1 MINAVN
7 VSQSTNLLDKYR
19 RQKQKL
25 PPDKS
30 NQSLNVKTSIFYVND
45 YHGKAMNMERTVTA
59 SNEFD
64 QYISSDKVDKL
75 KLSSGDILLGEN
87 PKVNQVALNFLK
99 LIGVTATAVG
109 NHECDMKSS
118 LFKDIMQNIS
128 FKLLACN
135 LKPVNNKNPL
145 SQKVEKSIIEE
156 HNGHKYG
163 IIGVLPTDLLSR
175 VKYGKVLQ
183 DQQIDPVSIEE
194 TIDDIQIEINK
205 LKSQGI
211 NKIILLSHSG
221 YGYDRKIARE
231 TDGLDVI
238 LGGHSH
244 NLIEGIKEGE
254 NLLYSKSG
262 EPVVITQAGRDGKNF
277 GVLNLE
283 FDDKG
288 IIKKVQNNVATT
300 RKFTRN
306 VPARYMFE
314 KILGKP
320 EVVGVIRTAPPLLTN
335 DLIEPSPLAYYGL
348 DAIKERTGA
357 DIAIVGAANIRG
369 YVEKGKIDT
378 RTIEEISPFKNK
390 ILKINYSEKELVD
403 ALKFG
408 AKSFVN
414 RNNKPGIMYVSGLQ
428 YTISRN
434 GQIYNLRYI
443 RKDGTEEEIDVA
455 NPRKDKMYSVAIND
469 YYSSGNDDLT
479 MLNKIDQATERYDFD
494 LNECIEY
501 KIRNT
506 SAPVD
511 MVDDG
516 RIKIVD

>member
-7 VSQSTNLLDKYR
+7 VSQSINLLDKYR

-99 LIGVTATAVG
+99 LIGVTASAVG

-118 LFKDIMQNIS
+118 VFKDIMQNIS

-135 LKPVNNKNPL
+135 LKPMNNKNPL
-145 SQKVEKSIIEE
+145 SQKVEKSVIEE

-194 TIDDIQIEINK
+194 TIEDIQIEINK

-231 TDGLDVI
+231 TEGLDVI

-306 VPARYMFE
+306 VPARYM
-314 KILGKP
+314 LS
-320 EVVGVIRTAPPLLTN
+320 
-335 DLIEPSPLAYYGL
+335 LIH
-348 DAIKERTGA
+348 I
-357 DIAIVGAANIRG
+357 
-369 YVEKGKIDT
+369 
-378 RTIEEISPFKNK
+378 
-390 ILKINYSEKELVD
+390 
-403 ALKFG
+403 
-408 AKSFVN
+408 
-414 RNNKPGIMYVSGLQ
+414 
-428 YTISRN
+428 
-434 GQIYNLRYI
+434 
-443 RKDGTEEEIDVA
+443 
-455 NPRKDKMYSVAIND
+455 
-469 YYSSGNDDLT
+469 
-479 MLNKIDQATERYDFD
+479 
-494 LNECIEY
+494 
-501 KIRNT
+501 
-506 SAPVD
+506 
-511 MVDDG
+511 
-516 RIKIVD
+516 